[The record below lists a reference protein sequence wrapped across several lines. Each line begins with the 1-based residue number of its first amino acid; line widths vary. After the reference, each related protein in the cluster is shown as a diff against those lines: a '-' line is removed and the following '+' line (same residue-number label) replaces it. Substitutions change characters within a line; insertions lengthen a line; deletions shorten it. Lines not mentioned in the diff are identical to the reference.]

1 MASNVIGVEKL
12 NDDVNDKSTDDE
24 HTTDAVVMNESLPS
38 PSIVESKK
46 KKQKKGVFNKEWLKI
61 DEYKQFLKEYK

>member
-46 KKQKKGVFNKEWLKI
+46 KETEERCFQ
-61 DEYKQFLKEYK
+61 